1 MNNECAI
8 KLRMGESR
16 RDASDKIRGF
26 LYQDLIAI
34 NTMLSLDDTYSCY
47 IEWVEDIFFE
57 NDKEVILI
65 QVKYYPS
72 SWVDFKEIFSDM
84 YYQFL
89 KFQLIDSKKIMK
101 TYCYQHSRT
110 NYDEESCKNNL
121 ISLCGESN
129 IEGRDKVILFEEL
142 KKCTKQENRKDLL
155 FEKVSSSKLIN
166 NLNFKSDKKASI
178 SELKEEVS
186 RELFDLFSSN
196 SIIKTL
202 AEDESKKI
210 LISLSI
216 YFIQKKYYSNSEK
229 YEERRIRKQDLKL
242 YIESALSYD
251 ESRGITLI
259 KSVVFNCIDSIF
271 LKIIENK
278 DFYGEAVIEKYKK
291 IYIASKEYFDKT
303 LDEKQSRFALLNTVS
318 LYDEKKLNYE
328 KYKDYIVED
337 EKNEFFRNEERIEAY
352 IESLWKLIYN
362 IESDYN
368 NIKLE
373 KYIQCRECLLF
384 NSNLEPDSPVLLSS
398 FVQDRKAH
406 EQANNIFSRIKK
418 MKIKPGKWYLSGPI
432 KGKYLYSYGIT
443 KIDPDEHDITKGFYN
458 DIEYFKVKC
467 LKCLKCDTQEMNIND
482 KLDTNL
488 FLSNCKEEV

>member
-1 MNNECAI
+1 MNEECAI
-8 KLRMGESR
+8 KLRIGESR

-34 NTMLSLDDTYSCY
+34 DTMLSLNDTYSCY
-47 IEWVEDIFFE
+47 IEWVEDICFE
-57 NDKEVILI
+57 NDDEIILI

-72 SWVDFKEIFSDM
+72 SRVDFSEIFSDM

-89 KFQLIDSKKIMK
+89 KFQLIDSEKKIK
-101 TYCYQHSRT
+101 TFCYHHSNT
-110 NYDEESCKNNL
+110 NMDESQCKNSVKSKIRENDA
-121 ISLCGESN
+121 I
-129 IEGRDKVILFEEL
+129 DKNKIFEEL
-142 KKCTKQENRKDLL
+142 KRCTEQTKRKKLL
-155 FEKVSSSKLIN
+155 FERVSSTKY
-166 NLNFKSDKKASI
+166 LNSLDFKTDKKASI
-178 SELKEEVS
+178 SVLKEAVS
-186 RELFDLFSSN
+186 QELIALFSDN
-196 SIIKTL
+196 SVIKKL
-202 AEDESKKI
+202 LEDEAKKI
-210 LISLSI
+210 LISLAI
-216 YFIQKKYYSNSEK
+216 DFIQKKYYSKSEK
-229 YEERRIRKQDLKL
+229 SEERRISKKDLQL
-242 YIESALSYD
+242 YINTALSYD
-251 ESRGITLI
+251 ELKGITLI

-271 LKIIENK
+271 IKILENK
-278 DFYGEAVIEKYKK
+278 EFYGDAVVEKYKK
-291 IYIASKEYFDKT
+291 IYIASKEYFNKN
-303 LDEKQSRFALLNTVS
+303 LNEKQSRFALLNTVS

-384 NSNLEPDSPVLLSS
+384 ESNLEPNSPVLLSS
-398 FVQDRKAH
+398 FVQDRKAY
-406 EQANNIFSRIKK
+406 EQANNILSRMRK

-443 KIDPDEHDITKGFYN
+443 KIDPDDNDITKSSYN
-458 DIEYFKVKC
+458 DIEYFKVEC
-467 LKCLKCDTQEMNIND
+467 LKCLKCDIQEMHVND

-488 FLSNCKEEV
+488 FLSKCKDEV